1 MKYIYYILAIVI
13 VFSAFA
19 AYGLFDTKVEISHP
33 LFSVNDRVVSEKE
46 FNKMLEHKPAWM
58 TKKQFMDSVIDK
70 QILIQEAIKTGIN
83 KEESFRRAV
92 ENFYEQSLIKIL
104 LDRKLKSLVVD
115 VSDDEIAKYENY
127 LGYRIFLTRFV
138 YPDLDSARSG
148 KNCTGEKIDNEF
160 INLSDDL
167 KFIVLNLEPG
177 QSSKPRQGKGG
188 VIVYRLDKIE
198 KIKKPD
204 NGRTGIFNLKKVS
217 VFLQDMKKE
226 QLLEEWTDKL
236 RASAHIW
243 RKK

>member
-1 MKYIYYILAIVI
+1 MKYIYYIVAIVI
-13 VFSAFA
+13 AFSAFA

-46 FNKMLEHKPAWM
+46 FSKMLEHKPAWM
-58 TKKQFMDSVIDK
+58 TRQQFMDSVIDR

-83 KEESFRRAV
+83 KEENFRQAV

-115 VSDDEIAKYENY
+115 VSDAEIAKYENY
-127 LGYRIFLTRFV
+127 LGYRIFLTKII
-138 YPDLDSARSG
+138 YPDLDSAEHG
-148 KNCTGEKIDNEF
+148 KNGTSEKIDNKF

-177 QSSKPRQGKGG
+177 HSSRPRQGKGG

-198 KIKKPD
+198 KIKNPGGAFD
-204 NGRTGIFNLKKVS
+204 MKKVS
-217 VFLQDMKKE
+217 VFLQDRKKE
-226 QLLEEWTDKL
+226 QLLEEWTDRL
-236 RASAHIW
+236 RSSAHIW